1 MIVLVDNYDSFTWNL
16 VQMPAFQQEEIRV
29 IRNDEMTPQAILA
42 LEPEAIVL
50 SPGPGR
56 PEEAGCLI
64 PLIQLAAGQV
74 PILGICLGHQA
85 IAQAFGARVGYARKL
100 MHGKQ
105 DRILPVQEDPL
116 FAGLEKGFAA
126 GRYHSLAVL
135 EQDLPDCLQ
144 VLAYSPDHEIM
155 ALRYAD
161 CPVYGLQFHP
171 ESILTPQGSQLLS
184 RFIAITRNRAP
195 QAPKGDLA

>member
-1 MIVLVDNYDSFTWNL
+1 MIVLLDNYDSFTWNL
-16 VQMPAFQQEEIRV
+16 VHMPAFQEEEIRV
-29 IRNDEMTPQAILA
+29 IRNDEMTPEAILA
-42 LEPEAIVL
+42 LQPDALVL

-64 PLIQLAAGQV
+64 PLIQQAAGRI

-85 IAQAFGARVGYARKL
+85 IAQAYGARVGYAGRL

-116 FAGLEKGFAA
+116 FAGLEEGFAA
-126 GRYHSLAVL
+126 GRYHSLAVQ
-135 EQDLPDCLQ
+135 EQDLPGCLQ

-155 ALRYAD
+155 ALRHAD

-171 ESILTPQGSQLLS
+171 ESILTPCGNQLLS
-184 RFIAITRNRAP
+184 SFIAITRNRAP